1 MNQVKKLSPLTE
13 VTFYILL
20 SVLQPLHGYGIIKKV
35 EKMSHGR
42 LKIAAGSLYG
52 AISALLE
59 NQCIRLIENPQDDRR
74 KLYQIT
80 ETGRELLTY
89 EIARLSEMAENGRKE
104 MEMNP

>member
-1 MNQVKKLSPLTE
+1 
-13 VTFYILL
+13 LL
-20 SVLQPLHGYGIIKKV
+20 SVQQPLHGYGIIKKV
-35 EKMSHGR
+35 EKMSNDR
-42 LKIAAGSLYG
+42 LTIAAGSLYG

-80 ETGRELLTY
+80 ETGRELLAW
-89 EIARLSEMAENGRKE
+89 EIERLSEMVDNGRKE